1 MLVSVVGKVMVSEA
15 GYKLVSGLVN
25 RCLGLVNRC
34 LELVIS
40 WLLRLV
46 TCAWSRA
53 GYRGCIASIICC
65 WLVIIY
71 KYHHST
77 KLYQKISR
85 VCCGGIVTSAK
96 HE

>member
-15 GYKLVSGLVN
+15 GYKLVS
-25 RCLGLVNRC
+25 GLVNRC

-53 GYRGCIASIICC
+53 GYRGCIASTICC
-65 WLVIIY
+65 WLVMIY